1 MDILNI
7 PISKVGRVATSKI
20 LVVGFNQTTFGVL
33 NKYKNGSRS
42 YQLERID
49 SPFKAYHWLVD
60 VVEEALPERYPRA
73 IICDLEFLIADDFR
87 FLDKIQ
93 SHPILKDIPFI
104 TVSNNGVRIDPSVA
118 LQRGIDDCYS
128 IQFLEWNNLKRRIEF
143 LSRFKSEITSDAI
156 QLENDF
162 KGYRI
167 PRGKRLFDLVFAITI
182 LLFLSPL
189 MLLIALLIKLESK
202 GPIFYCSKRA
212 GSGFQIFDFIKFR
225 SMYQDADKRL
235 KELSHLNQYTNQSS
249 GPSFTKLQNDPRV
262 TRVGRIIRKTSLDE
276 LPQLINVLKGDMSIV
291 GNRPLPLY
299 EAEQLISD
307 EWAQRFIAPAGLTGL
322 WQISKR
328 GKKDMSTQERIQLDI
343 DYANEYS
350 LWLDIKIL
358 AKTLPAM
365 IQEEQV

>member
-7 PISKVGRVATSKI
+7 PISKVGHIKTSKI
-20 LVVGFNQTTFGVL
+20 LVVGFNQMTFGVL
-33 NKYKNGSRS
+33 NKYKNGSRK

-49 SPFKAYHWLVD
+49 SSFKAYHWLAGI
-60 VVEEALPERYPRA
+60 VEDELPERYPRA
-73 IICDLEFLIADDFR
+73 ILCDLEFLIADDFR
-87 FLDKIQ
+87 FVDKIQ
-93 SHPILKDIPFI
+93 SNPLLKNIPFI
-104 TVSNNGVRIDPSVA
+104 VISNNGAIIDPAFA
-118 LQRGIDDCYS
+118 LKRGIDDCYS
-128 IQFLEWNNLKRRIEF
+128 LQVLEWNNLKRRIEF
-143 LSRFKSEITSDAI
+143 LSRFKSEITNDVI
-156 QLENDF
+156 QGNDF
-162 KGYRI
+162 IEYKI
-167 PRGKRLFDLVFAITI
+167 PKGKRFFDIAFASII

-189 MLLIALLIKLESK
+189 MLLIALLIKIESR
-202 GPIFYCSKRA
+202 GAVFYCSKRA

-225 SMYQDADKRL
+225 SMYPDADARL
-235 KELSHLNQYTNQSS
+235 KDFAHLNQYTNENE
-249 GPSFTKLQNDPRV
+249 GPSFTKLHNDPRV
-262 TRVGRIIRKTSLDE
+262 TRIGRLIRKTSLDE

-299 EAEQLISD
+299 EAEQLTSD
-307 EWAQRFIAPAGLTGL
+307 GWAQRFIAPAGLTGL